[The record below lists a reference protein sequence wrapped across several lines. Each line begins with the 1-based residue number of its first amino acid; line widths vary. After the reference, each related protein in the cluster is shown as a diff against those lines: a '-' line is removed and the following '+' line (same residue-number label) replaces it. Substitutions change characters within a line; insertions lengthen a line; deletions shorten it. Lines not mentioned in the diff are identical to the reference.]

1 MYTVLT
7 VLVIKHLQIQNET
20 KQNKTKLVNHFNF
33 GQPKQ
38 NEIILFLI
46 LVTKTKTKSKQNR
59 PKQEQ
64 NWLFNMILLNFGQL
78 VLILVHFGHPNTVK
92 PVLTTTSE

>member
-1 MYTVLT
+1 MQN
-7 VLVIKHLQIQNET
+7 KHLQIQNET

-38 NEIILFLI
+38 NKIILFLI
-46 LVTKTKTKSKQNR
+46 LVTKTKTKSKQNQ

-64 NWLFNMILLNFGQL
+64 NWLFNIILLNFGMFWS
-78 VLILVHFGHPNTVK
+78 VGFNFGPFWL
-92 PVLTTTSE
+92 P